1 MADLDSNIRYIFT
14 MTDNVSTS
22 TDTISDSAV
31 EAQNNLHQVR
41 VEQEQL
47 EDQTERTNQALT
59 KQQAQFLT
67 NAAVLMTMQSSV
79 SAVTGGLVA
88 MGVVTGDNAVKL
100 QMLNGGFPGLPG
112 FVQGIQALH
121 AGSQMLKTSE
131 PGLAII
137 ETFRSVMES
146 PWEAALVGVGGGAA
160 GGALAALMASSGGS
174 SSTVAAS
181 TNNNSTIIIQNTAGD
196 SVSTAN
202 GINARISGGRIL

>member
-88 MGVVTGDNAVKL
+88 IVLYPLIIDIFRHRRPTLTDRDYFDLVEHDEPLPPPSL
-100 QMLNGGFPGLPG
+100 QEMTEERD
-112 FVQGIQALH
+112 H
-121 AGSQMLKTSE
+121 
-131 PGLAII
+131 
-137 ETFRSVMES
+137 
-146 PWEAALVGVGGGAA
+146 
-160 GGALAALMASSGGS
+160 
-174 SSTVAAS
+174 
-181 TNNNSTIIIQNTAGD
+181 
-196 SVSTAN
+196 
-202 GINARISGGRIL
+202 